1 MDTTNEDKS
10 VHDGLSANEGRQSL
24 ISSNAPPSVY
34 RTYSDNAAAV
44 GVKQQQLD
52 KAKLKHRIFAQFI
65 VDEEPSVNTANTAA
79 TAGFAD
85 NSED

>member
-44 GVKQQQLD
+44 GVK
-52 KAKLKHRIFAQFI
+52 
-65 VDEEPSVNTANTAA
+65 
-79 TAGFAD
+79 
-85 NSED
+85 